1 MYDATWLL
9 RLYAR
14 RRLRHLA
21 RMDARQAQGRALS
34 SLIRRGRGTK
44 FGRDH
49 GFSTIRTLDEYRSR
63 VPLRD
68 YDAFWEAYWR
78 EPFPRLADCTWP
90 GRVPWFAV
98 SSGTSTGTTKYIPV
112 SREMHRS
119 NVRAGAELLTWH
131 LANRPDSRLLAGR
144 VFMLGGS
151 TGLVRRAPGV
161 HSGDLSGIAAAT
173 MPSWARLRYFPPKDL
188 ESIDDWEEKIARF
201 AERSLDVE
209 IGAVAGTPSWLLIFF
224 ERLAGIAG
232 ASRIADIY
240 PGLEMLSH
248 GGVAWAPYRDRFAA
262 LLEGGRA
269 ETREVYP
276 ASEGFFAVADGADGA
291 GLRLLLDTG
300 IFYEFVPL
308 EEVGGANPDCRWI
321 GDAEPGVNY
330 ALAVTTCA
338 GLWRYLV
345 GDTVT
350 LVERDPPRVLVT
362 GRTSYMLSAFGEHV
376 IGAEVEQAVAEAA
389 RAIGATVSDFA
400 AGSLFPG
407 EAGARGGHLYVV
419 ELGAEADGPA
429 AGRRGRF
436 AERLDAALCRLND
449 DYAAHRAG
457 GYGMDPPRVRFLP
470 PGGFAAWMK
479 SRGKLGGQNKVP
491 RIVNDPELF
500 AGLRKFA
507 DSPRPPRGGGR
518 RGGEG
523 TRSTAG
529 PRWTRGEHPS
539 NSGHDRL
546 RRGHAYVP
554 SQVRSDTRQF
564 SGNGPIRSPRRSLHC
579 LPFSGQS
586 TSVLVGS
593 ADAALV
599 RPSIRGSAATQDEG
613 RVRSRNLP
621 HPE

>member
-1 MYDATWLL
+1 MYNATWLL

-14 RRLRHLA
+14 RRLGHLA
-21 RMDARQAQGRALS
+21 RMDPLAVQRAVLS
-34 SLIRRGRGTK
+34 SLVRRARGTK

-49 GFSTIRTLDEYRSR
+49 GFSTSWSLDDYRAR

-68 YDAFWEAYWR
+68 YDGFWETYWR
-78 EPFPRLADCTWP
+78 EPFPRLNDRTWP
-90 GRVPWFAV
+90 GLIPWFAV
-98 SSGTSTGTTKYIPV
+98 SSGTATGATKYIPV

-119 NVRAGAELLTWH
+119 NVRAGAELLIHH

-161 HSGDLSGIAAAT
+161 HSGDLSGIAAAA
-173 MPSWARLRYFPPKDL
+173 MPAWARLRYFPPRDL
-188 ESIDDWEEKIARF
+188 ESIADWEEKIARF
-201 AERSLDVE
+201 AERSLDAE
-209 IGAVAGTPSWLLIFF
+209 IAAVAGTPSWLSIFF
-224 ERLAGIAG
+224 ERLAEAAG
-232 ASRIADIY
+232 GVGRIADIW

-248 GGVAWAPYRDRFAA
+248 GGVAWAPYRDRFAE
-262 LLEGGRA
+262 LLEGSRA

-276 ASEGFFAVADGADGA
+276 ASEGFFAVADRADGE

-300 IFYEFVPL
+300 IFYEFIPVDRL
-308 EEVGGANPDCRWI
+308 DSANPDCRWI

-376 IGAEVEQAVAEAA
+376 IGIEVERVVAEAA

-400 AGSLFPG
+400 AGSVFP
-407 EAGARGGHLYVV
+407 EQPGARGGHLYIV
-419 ELGAEADGPA
+419 EFGAQPGEDGPDA
-429 AGRRGRF
+429 ERRERF
-436 AERLDAALCRLND
+436 AERLDATLCRLND

-457 GYGMDPPRVRFLP
+457 GYGMDAARVRILA

-491 RIVNDPELF
+491 RIVNDPELW
-500 AGLRKFA
+500 AALRDFA
-507 DSPRPPRGGGR
+507 DAYNEARASP
-518 RGGEG
+518 
-523 TRSTAG
+523 
-529 PRWTRGEHPS
+529 
-539 NSGHDRL
+539 
-546 RRGHAYVP
+546 
-554 SQVRSDTRQF
+554 
-564 SGNGPIRSPRRSLHC
+564 SP
-579 LPFSGQS
+579 
-586 TSVLVGS
+586 
-593 ADAALV
+593 
-599 RPSIRGSAATQDEG
+599 
-613 RVRSRNLP
+613 
-621 HPE
+621 

>member
-21 RMDARQAQGRALS
+21 RMDPLAVQRGVLS
-34 SLIRRGRGTK
+34 SLVRRARGTR

-49 GFSTIRTLDEYRSR
+49 GFSAVRSLDDYRSR

-78 EPFPRLADCTWP
+78 APFPRLVNCTWP
-90 GRVPWFAV
+90 GPIPWFAV

-112 SREMHRS
+112 SREMRRS
-119 NVRAGAELLTWH
+119 NVRAGAELLVHH

-151 TGLVRRAPGV
+151 TGLARRAPGV
-161 HSGDLSGIAAAT
+161 WSGDLSGIAAKE
-173 MPSWARLRYFPPKDL
+173 MPSWARLRYFPPRDL
-188 ESIDDWEEKIARF
+188 ESIADWETKIGRF
-201 AERSLDVE
+201 AERALETE
-209 IGAVAGTPSWLLIFF
+209 ITAVAGTPSWLLIFL
-224 ERLAGIAG
+224 ERLAEIAG
-232 ASRIADIY
+232 ARTRRIADIW
-240 PGLEMLSH
+240 PGLELLSH

-276 ASEGFFAVADGADGA
+276 ASEGFFGVADRADGE

-308 EEVGGANPDCRWI
+308 DALGDANPDCRWI

-389 RAIGATVSDFA
+389 RAIGATVTDFA
-400 AGSLFPG
+400 AGSLFPDEG
-407 EAGARGGHLYVV
+407 GARGGHLYIV
-419 ELGAEADGPA
+419 EPGPEAGGAGLDAAREA
-429 AGRRGRF
+429 RF

-457 GYGMDPPRVRFLP
+457 GYGMDAARVRFLP
-470 PGGFAAWMK
+470 PGAFAAWMK
-479 SRGKLGGQNKVP
+479 SRGRLGGQNKVP
-491 RIVNDPELF
+491 RIVNDPDLF
-500 AGLRKFA
+500 AALRAFA
-507 DSPRPPRGGGR
+507 DGYGK
-518 RGGEG
+518 
-523 TRSTAG
+523 TA
-529 PRWTRGEHPS
+529 E
-539 NSGHDRL
+539 
-546 RRGHAYVP
+546 
-554 SQVRSDTRQF
+554 
-564 SGNGPIRSPRRSLHC
+564 
-579 LPFSGQS
+579 
-586 TSVLVGS
+586 
-593 ADAALV
+593 
-599 RPSIRGSAATQDEG
+599 
-613 RVRSRNLP
+613 
-621 HPE
+621 

>member
-14 RRLRHLA
+14 RRLRQLA
-21 RMDARQAQGRALS
+21 RMDPLAVQRGVLS
-34 SLIRRGRGTK
+34 SLVRRARGTR

-49 GFSTIRTLDEYRSR
+49 GFAAVRSLDDYRSR

-78 EPFPRLADCTWP
+78 APFPRLVNCTWP
-90 GRVPWFAV
+90 GPIPWFAV

-112 SREMHRS
+112 SREMRRS
-119 NVRAGAELLTWH
+119 NVRAGADLLVHH

-161 HSGDLSGIAAAT
+161 WSGDLSGIAAKE
-173 MPSWARLRYFPPKDL
+173 MPPWARLRYFPPRDL
-188 ESIDDWEEKIARF
+188 EGIADWETKIGRF
-201 AERSLDVE
+201 AERSLETE
-209 IGAVAGTPSWLLIFF
+209 ITAVAGTPSWLLIFL
-224 ERLAGIAG
+224 ERLVEIAG
-232 ASRIADIY
+232 AGRERIADIW
-240 PGLEMLSH
+240 PGLELLSH

-276 ASEGFFAVADGADGA
+276 ASEGFFGVTDRADGE

-308 EEVGGANPDCRWI
+308 DALGSANPDCRWI
-321 GDAEPGVNY
+321 GDAEPGANY

-376 IGAEVEQAVAEAA
+376 IGAEVERAVAEAA
-389 RAIGATVSDFA
+389 RAIGATVTDFA
-400 AGSLFPG
+400 AGSLFPDEG
-407 EAGARGGHLYVV
+407 GARGGHLYIV
-419 ELGAEADGPA
+419 EPGPEAGGAGLDAAREA
-429 AGRRGRF
+429 RF

-457 GYGMDPPRVRFLP
+457 GYGMDAARVRFLP
-470 PGGFAAWMK
+470 PGAFAAWMK
-479 SRGKLGGQNKVP
+479 SRGRLGGQNKVP
-491 RIVNDPELF
+491 RIVNDPDLF
-500 AGLRKFA
+500 AALRAFA
-507 DSPRPPRGGGR
+507 DGYGK
-518 RGGEG
+518 
-523 TRSTAG
+523 TA
-529 PRWTRGEHPS
+529 E
-539 NSGHDRL
+539 
-546 RRGHAYVP
+546 
-554 SQVRSDTRQF
+554 
-564 SGNGPIRSPRRSLHC
+564 
-579 LPFSGQS
+579 
-586 TSVLVGS
+586 
-593 ADAALV
+593 
-599 RPSIRGSAATQDEG
+599 
-613 RVRSRNLP
+613 
-621 HPE
+621 

>member
-21 RMDARQAQGRALS
+21 ETDSLETQRRVLS
-34 SLIRRGRGTK
+34 SLVRRARGTK
-44 FGRDH
+44 FGREH
-49 GFSTIRTLDEYRSR
+49 EFSAVRSLDDYRSR

-68 YDAFWEAYWR
+68 YDAFWESYWR
-78 EPFPRLADCTWP
+78 EPFPSLDDCTWP
-90 GRVPWFAV
+90 GPVPWLAV
-98 SSGTSTGTTKYIPV
+98 SSGTTTGTTKFIPV
-112 SREMHRS
+112 SREMRRS
-119 NVRAGAELLTWH
+119 NVRAGADLLVHH

-151 TGLVRRAPGV
+151 TGLVHRAPGV
-161 HSGDLSGIAAAT
+161 LSGDLSGIAAAE
-173 MPSWARLRYFPPKDL
+173 MPAWARLRYFPPRDL
-188 ESIDDWEEKIARF
+188 ESIADWETKIERF
-201 AERSLDVE
+201 AERSLETE
-209 IGAVAGTPSWLLIFF
+209 ISAVAGTPSWLSIFL
-224 ERLAGIAG
+224 ERLAEIAG
-232 ASRIADIY
+232 TATGRIADIW
-240 PGLEMLSH
+240 PGLELLSH

-262 LLEGGRA
+262 LLEGSRA

-276 ASEGFFAVADGADGA
+276 ASEGFFAVADRADGE

-308 EEVGGANPDCRWI
+308 DGLDGANPDCRWI

-400 AGSLFPG
+400 AGSLFP
-407 EAGARGGHLYVV
+407 EETGARGGHLYIV
-419 ELGAEADGPA
+419 ELGADAGARGPDAD
-429 AGRRGRF
+429 RRARF
-436 AERLDAALCRLND
+436 AERLDATLRRLND

-457 GYGMDPPRVRFLP
+457 GYGMDPARVRFLP
-470 PGGFAAWMK
+470 PGAFAAWMK

-491 RIVNDPELF
+491 RIVNDPDLF
-500 AGLRKFA
+500 AALRAFA
-507 DSPRPPRGGGR
+507 D
-518 RGGEG
+518 GEG
-523 TRSTAG
+523 TTER
-529 PRWTRGEHPS
+529 
-539 NSGHDRL
+539 
-546 RRGHAYVP
+546 
-554 SQVRSDTRQF
+554 
-564 SGNGPIRSPRRSLHC
+564 
-579 LPFSGQS
+579 
-586 TSVLVGS
+586 
-593 ADAALV
+593 
-599 RPSIRGSAATQDEG
+599 
-613 RVRSRNLP
+613 
-621 HPE
+621 

>member
-14 RRLRHLA
+14 RRLRRLA
-21 RMDARQAQGRALS
+21 RMDPQAVQRGVLS
-34 SLIRRGRGTK
+34 SLVRRARGTK

-49 GFSTIRTLDEYRSR
+49 DFAAVRSLDDYRSR

-68 YDAFWEAYWR
+68 YDAFWDAYWR
-78 EPFPRLADCTWP
+78 VPFPRLDDCTWP
-90 GRVPWFAV
+90 GPIPWFAV

-112 SREMHRS
+112 SREMRRS
-119 NVRAGAELLTWH
+119 NVRAGAELLVRH
-131 LANRPDSRLLAGR
+131 LAGRPDSRLLAGR

-161 HSGDLSGIAAAT
+161 LSGDLSGIAAAE
-173 MPSWARLRYFPPKDL
+173 MPAWARLRYFPPRDL
-188 ESIDDWEEKIARF
+188 ESIADWEAKIGRF
-201 AERSLDVE
+201 AERSLE
-209 IGAVAGTPSWLLIFF
+209 TGITAVAGTPSWLLIFF
-224 ERLAGIAG
+224 ERLAEIAG
-232 ASRIADIY
+232 GKRIADIW
-240 PGLEMLSH
+240 PGLELLSH

-262 LLEGGRA
+262 LLEGSRA

-276 ASEGFFAVADGADGA
+276 ASEGFFAVADRADGE

-308 EEVGGANPDCRWI
+308 DQLDSANPDCRWI

-389 RAIGATVSDFA
+389 RAIGATVTDFA

-407 EAGARGGHLYVV
+407 EGGARGGHLYIV
-419 ELGAEADGPA
+419 EPGAEAGGSGPD
-429 AGRRGRF
+429 AGRRARF

-457 GYGMDPPRVRFLP
+457 GYGMDAARVQFLP
-470 PGGFAAWMK
+470 PGAFAAWMK
-479 SRGKLGGQNKVP
+479 SRGRLGGQNKVP
-491 RIVNDPELF
+491 RIVNDRDLF
-500 AGLRKFA
+500 AALRAFA
-507 DSPRPPRGGGR
+507 DGYGG
-518 RGGEG
+518 
-523 TRSTAG
+523 TA
-529 PRWTRGEHPS
+529 E
-539 NSGHDRL
+539 
-546 RRGHAYVP
+546 
-554 SQVRSDTRQF
+554 
-564 SGNGPIRSPRRSLHC
+564 
-579 LPFSGQS
+579 
-586 TSVLVGS
+586 
-593 ADAALV
+593 
-599 RPSIRGSAATQDEG
+599 
-613 RVRSRNLP
+613 
-621 HPE
+621 

>member
-14 RRLRHLA
+14 RRLRQLD
-21 RMDARQAQGRALS
+21 RMDARRAQRRVLS
-34 SLIRRGRGTK
+34 SLIGRARGTK

-49 GFSTIRTLDEYRSR
+49 EFSAARSLDDYRSR

-68 YDAFWEAYWR
+68 YDSFWDAYWR

-90 GRVPWFAV
+90 GPVPWFAV
-98 SSGTSTGTTKYIPV
+98 SSGTATGATKYIPV

-151 TGLVRRAPGV
+151 TGLVRQAPGV
-161 HSGDLSGIAAAT
+161 QSGDLSGIAAAT
-173 MPSWARLRYFPPKDL
+173 MPVWARLRYFPPRDL
-188 ESIDDWEEKIARF
+188 ESIADWEEKIGRF
-201 AERSLDVE
+201 AERSLDAR
-209 IGAVAGTPSWLLIFF
+209 ISAVAGTPSWLLIFF
-224 ERLAGIAG
+224 ERLAEIAG
-232 ASRIADIY
+232 GTRRIADIW
-240 PGLEMLSH
+240 PALEMLSH

-262 LLEGGRA
+262 LLDGSRA

-276 ASEGFFAVADGADGA
+276 ASEGFFGVADGADGA

-308 EEVGGANPDCRWI
+308 DRIDSANPDCRWI
-321 GDAEPGVNY
+321 GDAEPGVDY
-330 ALAVTTCA
+330 ALAVSTCA

-376 IGAEVEQAVAEAA
+376 IGAEVERAVAEAA
-389 RAIGATVSDFA
+389 RAIGATVTDFA
-400 AGSLFPG
+400 AGSLFPD
-407 EAGARGGHLYVV
+407 EAGARGGHLYIV
-419 ELGAEADGPA
+419 EPGPEAGDPD
-429 AGRRGRF
+429 AGRRERF
-436 AERLDAALCRLND
+436 AERLDATLCRLND

-457 GYGMDPPRVRFLP
+457 GYGMDRARVRFLA

-491 RIVNDPELF
+491 RIVNDRELF
-500 AGLRKFA
+500 AGLQSFA
-507 DSPRPPRGGGR
+507 DSYGDA
-518 RGGEG
+518 GE
-523 TRSTAG
+523 
-529 PRWTRGEHPS
+529 
-539 NSGHDRL
+539 
-546 RRGHAYVP
+546 
-554 SQVRSDTRQF
+554 
-564 SGNGPIRSPRRSLHC
+564 
-579 LPFSGQS
+579 
-586 TSVLVGS
+586 
-593 ADAALV
+593 
-599 RPSIRGSAATQDEG
+599 EG
-613 RVRSRNLP
+613 REP
-621 HPE
+621 P